1 MTSAFSP
8 ATPSQACQASLTDAR
23 TFCSRRF
30 FRRYPQYLGGPNH
43 DFTRSFGDPV
53 LFEYN
58 ATGTQRLIF
67 LPSYYIIGHI
77 SRFAARP
84 GSRLVPSGG
93 AGTAASAADYDD
105 VRAYSLS
112 QKDSTD
118 FLLSAA
124 FVSPDGKTASAV
136 VANPTNDAQD
146 FKLLDSDARGGARAA
161 RATLPAHS
169 IATYTWAI

>member
-1 MTSAFSP
+1 MGLPERLAR
-8 ATPSQACQASLTDAR
+8 SQTDAR

-30 FRRYPQYLGGPNH
+30 RRYPEYLGGPNH

-136 VANPTNDAQD
+136 VANPTNSAQD
-146 FKLLDSDARGGARAA
+146 FKLLDSDAQGGARAA
-161 RATLPAHS
+161 RASLPAHS